1 MPLPKRDYRGQ
12 AAKITMM
19 ELRAAPGEAIDR
31 VAHGMTI
38 EIEKN
43 GKVVAVLAG
52 SNTNQ
57 DTIVHP
63 DGTITG
69 AIPLTY
75 RTNLGNGG
83 YGE

>member
-12 AAKITMM
+12 TAKMTMM
-19 ELRAAPGEAIDR
+19 ELRATPGEAIDR
-31 VAHGMTI
+31 VAHGMVI

-52 SNTNQ
+52 SNPNQ
-57 DTIVHP
+57 DTVFHP
-63 DGTITG
+63 DGTVTG
-69 AIPLTY
+69 EIPLTF
-75 RTNLGNGG
+75 RRDLGNGG